1 MKGNT
6 TTNINSLRRIC
17 FTGIRGVG
25 KTTLLKEID
34 EQIPEIVSISGSDI
48 LQDLMGETYNQF
60 EFLPE
65 KEKYIHRLKL
75 NDVRWEIQREAEKDM
90 LVDCHLTVYNLK
102 TGKIDMI
109 FTHKDF
115 DFFTEF
121 ILLDSTPKKIQTHR
135 KRDTTKKR
143 IVELAIIKRELDF
156 ERKMALKITKD
167 YGIKLHIVQMDE
179 RAIDNLN
186 RIIGN
191 DI

>member
-1 MKGNT
+1 MKENT

-25 KTTLLKEID
+25 KTTLLKETD
-34 EQIPEIVSISGSDI
+34 EHNSEVVSISGSDI
-48 LQDLMGETYNQF
+48 LQELMGEAYDQF

-75 NDVRWEIQREAEKDM
+75 NDVRWEIQRTTGKDM

-102 TGKIDMI
+102 TGEIDMI

-121 ILLDSTPKKIQTHR
+121 ILLDCTPEKIQIHR
-135 KRDTTKKR
+135 KRDKSKKR
-143 IVELAIIKRELDF
+143 IVDFDIIKRELEF
-156 ERKMALKITKD
+156 ERKMALKVTKD
-167 YGIKLHIVQMDE
+167 HGIKLHIVQMDE
-179 RAIDNLN
+179 NAIDNLN
-186 RIIGN
+186 RILAN
-191 DI
+191 NN

>member
-1 MKGNT
+1 MKENT

-25 KTTLLKEID
+25 KTTLLKETD
-34 EQIPEIVSISGSDI
+34 EQNPDVVSISGSDI
-48 LQDLMGETYNQF
+48 LQELMGESYDKF

-75 NDVRWEIQREAEKDM
+75 NDVRWEIQHKTGKDM

-102 TGKIDMI
+102 TGEIDMI

-121 ILLDSTPKKIQTHR
+121 ILLDCTPEKIQNHR
-135 KRDTTKKR
+135 KRDTSKKR
-143 IVELAIIKRELDF
+143 IVDLDIIKRELDF
-156 ERKMALKITKD
+156 ERKMALKVTKD

-179 RAIDNLN
+179 YAIDNLN
-186 RIIGN
+186 RILSN
-191 DI
+191 SF

>member
-1 MKGNT
+1 MKENT

-25 KTTLLKEID
+25 KTTQLKETD
-34 EQIPEIVSISGSDI
+34 EQNPDVVSISGSDI
-48 LQDLMGETYNQF
+48 LQELMGESYDQF

-75 NDVRWEIQREAEKDM
+75 NDVRWEIQHTTGKDM

-102 TGKIDMI
+102 TGEIDMI

-121 ILLDSTPKKIQTHR
+121 ILLDCTPEKIQNHR
-135 KRDTTKKR
+135 KRDTSKKR
-143 IVELAIIKRELDF
+143 IVDLDIIKRELDF
-156 ERKMALKITKD
+156 ERKMALKVTKD
-167 YGIKLHIVQMDE
+167 HGIKLHIVQMDE
-179 RAIDNLN
+179 SAIDNLN
-186 RIIGN
+186 RILAN
-191 DI
+191 NN

>member
-1 MKGNT
+1 MKENT

-17 FTGIRGVG
+17 FTGVRGVG

-34 EQIPEIVSISGSDI
+34 EQLPEIVSISGSDI
-48 LQDLMGETYNQF
+48 LQDLMGKAYDQF

-65 KEKYIHRLKL
+65 KEKYFHRLKL
-75 NDVRWEIQREAEKDM
+75 NEVRWEIQDAAGKDM

-102 TGKIDMI
+102 TGEIDMI

-115 DFFTEF
+115 EFFTEL
-121 ILLDSTPKKIQTHR
+121 ILLHSTPENILTHR
-135 KRDTTKKR
+135 KRDTTKER
-143 IVELAIIKRELDF
+143 IVELDIIKRELDF

-179 RAIDNLN
+179 KAIDNLN
-186 RIIGN
+186 RILWNNI
-191 DI
+191 